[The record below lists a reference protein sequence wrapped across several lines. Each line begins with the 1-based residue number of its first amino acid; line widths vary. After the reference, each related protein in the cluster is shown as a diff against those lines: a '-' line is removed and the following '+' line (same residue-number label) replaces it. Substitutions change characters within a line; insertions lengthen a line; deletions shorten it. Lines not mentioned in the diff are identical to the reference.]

1 MCVIQSEHFRIYA
14 DFRHMGL
21 TLQPPH
27 HYFNA
32 AKLGKFPLSGKNRLA
47 PKPLWSLHIAAKPL
61 PVRTPE
67 HC

>member
-14 DFRHMGL
+14 DFRRIGL
-21 TLQPPH
+21 TLQPPC

-32 AKLGKFPLSGKNRLA
+32 AKLGKFPLSGKNRHA
-47 PKPLWSLHIAAKPL
+47 SKPVWRLHTAANPL

-67 HC
+67 YC